1 MAKHFYLSKSRK
13 VVKINFNS
21 TQVMKVV
28 SGFTCLFIIRR
39 FAVVTLTISVQVKQG
54 YS

>member
-13 VVKINFNS
+13 VVKINS
-21 TQVMKVV
+21 TQVIKVE
-28 SGFTCLFIIRR
+28 SSFGFTCLFIIRR